1 MSSGGSKDSTVTNK
15 TDIPSWLQDAAVSNL
30 SFANDVASKPY
41 EQYTGQQVASI
52 TPDQQA
58 AYDWV
63 RQNLGTGS
71 NAIGQAAQQI
81 TGSNLTT
88 TAQSLLN
95 PYLGAVEQPAL
106 DALAK
111 QGARNQ
117 NDLASKAA
125 GAGAF
130 GGTRFGVESGVL
142 RRPRRRPR
150 RASCRPTSA
159 ARGGTRRSAPRSRRP
174 ASRRRSRRS
183 GRPPGSRPPRRCRPR
198 ATSSSRT
205 SRRSSRARLRIGR
218 TSRIGGSSSSPSAR
232 ARSRRPLRRH
242 DHQHAADQQRQR
254 GGVGARRRAVG
265 GRGRVDDPAGLGHRG
280 RRADRRRRRILG
292 EPLI

>member
-142 RRPRRRPR
+142 GSETAAKAGELSANIRSQGWDKAVSTALTQAGEQ
-150 RASCRPTSA
+150 ASLATQGQTAGLTAASA
-159 ARGGTRRSAPRSRRP
+159 LSTAGYQQQQNEQAQLSSALEDWQNQQNWGQQQLAIREGAVTATPYGGT
-174 ASRRRSRRS
+174 
-183 GRPPGSRPPRRCRPR
+183 
-198 ATSSSRT
+198 TSSTQPINKGNAAVS
-205 SRRSSRARLRIGR
+205 AL
-218 TSRIGGSSSSPSAR
+218 GGALSG
-232 ARSRRPLRRH
+232 
-242 DHQHAADQQRQR
+242 AAAGSMILPGWGTAAGALI
-254 GGVGARRRAVG
+254 GGVGG
-265 GRGRVDDPAGLGHRG
+265 YLGSR
-280 RRADRRRRRILG
+280 
-292 EPLI
+292 